1 MTVRRRRRPEPWLA
15 RGTRDPAR
23 GISARVSWSAV
34 SKSNLHIRLIE
45 AITNR
50 GPRRVLPRSPG
61 TGVYWANVPRD
72 DDEGRAVVFVL
83 DRDRLLTGYRLS
95 LVNEG
100 DYIDEQRA
108 RV

>member
-1 MTVRRRRRPEPWLA
+1 VHVIQLVEYQPVFHRA
-15 RGTRDPAR
+15 RYPSQ
-23 GISARVSWSAV
+23 IF
-34 SKSNLHIRLIE
+34 IRLIE

-61 TGVYWANVPRD
+61 TGVYWADVPRD

-95 LVNEG
+95 LVNEV
-100 DYIDEQRA
+100 DYIDQQGA